1 MKINIEIDI
10 TPEEFRKSMG
20 WPDVEAFNRELLDK
34 LRQQMEA
41 GAEGFD
47 PLTLLKPY
55 LTQSA
60 SSMEGF
66 QKIMSGMMEGYFRGP
81 KGGG

>member
-34 LRQQMEA
+34 LRQ
-41 GAEGFD
+41 
-47 PLTLLKPY
+47 
-55 LTQSA
+55 
-60 SSMEGF
+60 
-66 QKIMSGMMEGYFRGP
+66 
-81 KGGG
+81 